1 MTCTGCGAE
10 IGPDY
15 TTDADGTYCTNCVD
29 HPAAP
34 AGGVRIYNLDD

>member
-15 TTDADGTYCTNCVD
+15 TADADGIFCTNCVD
-29 HPAAP
+29 HPDSP
-34 AGGVRIYNLDD
+34 ADGLRVFVLDD